1 METVCDCIRDE
12 FRDFQMDVIPDTYLY
27 AGKELSKGRRQI
39 SYWEMAFEDAGIPS
53 VENDSAQKVFC
64 IDTLLNS
71 LQKMCNESGKAK
83 YPMLTSFFKIAGS
96 LSHGNSAPENGFSI
110 NKFCIDVHGCSIH
123 GDTLEAIR
131 VTKDTI
137 LSYGSILDIPITRR
151 FLQSVSMARERYNA
165 DWKVRVSLKKQKIKL
180 RKRRK

>member
-1 METVCDCIRDE
+1 
-12 FRDFQMDVIPDTYLY
+12 
-27 AGKELSKGRRQI
+27 
-39 SYWEMAFEDAGIPS
+39 
-53 VENDSAQKVFC
+53 
-64 IDTLLNS
+64 
-71 LQKMCNESGKAK
+71 
-83 YPMLTSFFKIAGS
+83 MLTSFFKIVGS

-165 DWKVRVSLKKQKIKL
+165 DLESKGKLKEAEDKAKEKKEVNEKIAQEKVLLQEEQRISP
-180 RKRRK
+180 